1 MTKYEK
7 AKELKRSLLEMI
19 AEARKNHRDFDAEQQ
34 KQFDDQ
40 KNELIALA
48 EELKATEDK
57 LDELEEQIPDV
68 AEEKAEEKPAEGQAD
83 VQGEEQEGSEE
94 NPAEEEKSADDEE
107 KPAEAPDNAQDEPK
121 DDEQS
126 DTKADSE
133 EPSEE
138 LKNDSDESKIN
149 NENDSESSDED
160 VKNPDEDEE
169 KKKET
174 KCKEFY
180 YNKMTNKTNKFSL
193 VGAIR
198 AAADGRQF
206 DDYTAAVI
214 EEGRKQLRASGQSSS
229 AQIILPTEERTITV
243 SDNHDSIIET
253 QFTDILDILNASPV
267 MQKARSLS
275 GLVGDVQVPQIL
287 AGTAGEGN
295 VGASWL
301 GENVEN
307 TLSHFKFDHRM
318 LSPKRLST
326 TLLLSKSFI
335 MQDSIGVEN
344 AVRKAL
350 ADSVRQKLETT
361 FLSDEAGTTTKPV
374 GIFYNKNA
382 TSVTSFK
389 ELCEFEAV
397 AERANYNAPMEYL
410 LSPEAKAEIRSWN
423 YGGGRTGRLVMEGQE
438 IDGTPFI
445 STSNVEAKKFAYINW
460 SDILVATWQGLEL
473 EVANDLALQRTNQI
487 ALTLSGFFDWMVLR
501 PEAIQYATIEKG
513 STIDTS
519 TND

>member
-19 AEARKNHRDFDAEQQ
+19 AEARKFHRDFDAEQQ

-57 LDELEEQIPDV
+57 LDELEEQLPDV
-68 AEEKAEEKPAEGQAD
+68 AEEKAEEKPAEGPAD
-83 VQGEEQEGSEE
+83 VPGEEPEGSEE
-94 NPAEEEKSADDEE
+94 KPAEEEKSGDEDE
-107 KPAEAPDNAQDEPK
+107 KPAEAPGDAQEEPK

-133 EPSEE
+133 EQSEE
-138 LKNDSDESKIN
+138 PKNDSDESKIN
-149 NENDSESSDED
+149 NETPSDESD
-160 VKNPDEDEE
+160 ENVKDSDEDEE
-169 KKKET
+169 KKKEN
-174 KCKEFY
+174 KSKEFY
-180 YNKMTNKTNKFSL
+180 YNKMTNNKNKFSL

-214 EEGRKQLRASGQSSS
+214 EEGRKQLRNSGQNSS

-243 SDNHDSIIET
+243 NDNHDSIIET

-267 MQKARSLS
+267 MQKCRSLT

-287 AGTAGEGN
+287 AGTVGEGN

-301 GENVEN
+301 GENSED
-307 TLSHFKFDHRM
+307 TLSHFKFDHRK

-326 TLLLSKSFI
+326 TMILSKSLL

-350 ADSVRQKLETT
+350 ADAVRQKLETT
-361 FLSDEAGTTTKPV
+361 FLSDGAATSTKPV
-374 GIFYNKNA
+374 GIFYGKSA

-397 AERANYNAPMEYL
+397 AERANYNAPLEYL

-423 YGGGRTGRLVMEGQE
+423 YGGGRTGRMVMEGQE
-438 IDGTPFI
+438 IDGTPYI

-460 SDILVATWQGLEL
+460 NDIMVGTWQGLEIEL
-473 EVANDLALQRTNQI
+473 VNDLTLARTNSI
-487 ALTLSGFFDWMVLR
+487 ALVLSGFFDWMVLR
-501 PEAIQYATIEKG
+501 PEAIQYATVEKG
-513 STIDTS
+513 SAIDTS